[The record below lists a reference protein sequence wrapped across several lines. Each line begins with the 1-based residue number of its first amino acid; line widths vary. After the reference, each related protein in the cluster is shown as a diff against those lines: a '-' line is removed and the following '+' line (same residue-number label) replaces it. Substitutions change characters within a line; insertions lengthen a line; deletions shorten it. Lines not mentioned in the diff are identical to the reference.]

1 MNSHAIIS
9 INPTCAPA
17 GMNIAKE
24 MLKTHQIAKKPLNA
38 MKSTVRTILGITS
51 NTRLSRRQ
59 WTFRVVLGS
68 ILMCFGLL
76 FLHTEVFGAS
86 ERVMPGISIAM
97 IAGGAFIA
105 CGLLTRIVSFG
116 LSIILATALFHIG
129 IVYMTGFSMLVCI
142 GACIAGIIT
151 GSGRYSLDTLVYN
164 GIFSN
169 RRWEHSC
176 AF

>member
-1 MNSHAIIS
+1 MNTQAIIS

-24 MLKTHQIAKKPLNA
+24 MLNNNHIAKKPLSA
-38 MKSTVRTILGITS
+38 IKSTVRTILGISS

-76 FLHTEVFGAS
+76 FLHTEVFAAS

-97 IAGGAFIA
+97 IAGGALIA
-105 CGLLTRIVSFG
+105 CGLFTRIVSFG

-129 IVYMTGFSMLVCI
+129 IVYMTGFSLLVCI

-164 GIFSN
+164 GFFSSQ
-169 RRWEHSC
+169 RWEQSC